1 MLKLLPFGNS
11 IPLYYW
17 KCRYLVVLKKCFNGY
32 LAVKKPFV
40 QRISNASSKNLNA

>member
-11 IPLYYW
+11 IS
-17 KCRYLVVLKKCFNGY
+17 VLLEMQIFGSTQKMFNGY